1 MNKNERPSFLRGKGA
16 AVGIV
21 ICFVAVIALVG
32 AYTFNSYQRDIN
44 EQLAR
49 AEEQA
54 EKLTEDI
61 EGNGENAENTA
72 EDTVEETNTDDI
84 FMPESDREVT
94 DDGDNTQSPAG
105 ESKTDSAGTNLQDDT
120 SGGNADT
127 DGDAAASAGTSG
139 VWFTEDSTLAWPASG
154 AVIMGYSM
162 DQTVFFQTLEQY
174 QYNPAMI
181 VSGEA
186 GETIG
191 ASAAGIVTNI
201 EETAQTGNTVTL
213 DMGNGYSAVY
223 GQLSDIPVAVG
234 DYVAAGEPLGT
245 LAEPTKYYS
254 VEGPNLYFEVLKDGE
269 PVDPLNFME

>member
-1 MNKNERPSFLRGKGA
+1 MNKNERPSFLKGKGA

-32 AYTFNSYQRDIN
+32 AYTFSNYQSDID
-44 EQLAR
+44 EQTAKAGQQ
-49 AEEQA
+49 AEE
-54 EKLTEDI
+54 LTEDM
-61 EGNGENAENTA
+61 GTDSADST
-72 EDTVEETNTDDI
+72 EETTTDDI
-84 FMPESDREVT
+84 VLPEADDDLAEETEEGLQGQSEEESSTENATGELEGETGT
-94 DDGDNTQSPAG
+94 DEGSAVSTGD
-105 ESKTDSAGTNLQDDT
+105 
-120 SGGNADT
+120 
-127 DGDAAASAGTSG
+127 TSG
-139 VWFTEDSTLAWPASG
+139 VWFSEDSILAWPASG

-181 VSGEA
+181 VSGEV

-201 EETAQTGNTVTL
+201 EETAQTGTTVTL

-223 GQLSDIPVAVG
+223 GQLSDVPLAIG
-234 DYVAAGEPLGT
+234 DYVGAGETIGT
-245 LAEPTKYYS
+245 LGEPTKYYS

-269 PVDPLNFME
+269 PVDPMNFME